1 MRCPTVEEALAIAP
15 TVERIHDD
23 RIGHA
28 HHQPG
33 HRTPHHRPG
42 RGGLRRRHPAGVHCA
57 SCRHGEL
64 RFPERHGNRSRPQPC
79 TAATTFHS
87 GPAPTY
93 GGDPAVGE
101 AEDSYWARTGD
112 HLPECSGAS
121 LIDGVWCLATS
132 ATGAEP
138 VVGETDDSYF
148 ARTGHHLP

>member
-1 MRCPTVEEALAIAP
+1 MIESTTPTTNQATARPTTARAVTVCAASILLAFTAP
-15 TVERIHDD
+15 RAAT
-23 RIGHA
+23 
-28 HHQPG
+28 
-33 HRTPHHRPG
+33 
-42 RGGLRRRHPAGVHCA
+42 
-57 SCRHGEL
+57 
-64 RFPERHGNRSRPQPC
+64 GNSGSPNDTATAVAPSPC